1 MHSPFLFTIVAKDL
15 SDPLFK
21 AKNAKS
27 DRIGEVSGEMVVA
40 TIGNYILWSDAM
52 LFSQGVW
59 ARVIRLLTIG
69 LFELNGSGGC

>member
-1 MHSPFLFTIVAKDL
+1 MINGVNAKLERWQEALEFKGFTIMHSPFLFTIVAKDL

-40 TIGNYILWSDAM
+40 TIGNYIL
-52 LFSQGVW
+52 
-59 ARVIRLLTIG
+59 
-69 LFELNGSGGC
+69 